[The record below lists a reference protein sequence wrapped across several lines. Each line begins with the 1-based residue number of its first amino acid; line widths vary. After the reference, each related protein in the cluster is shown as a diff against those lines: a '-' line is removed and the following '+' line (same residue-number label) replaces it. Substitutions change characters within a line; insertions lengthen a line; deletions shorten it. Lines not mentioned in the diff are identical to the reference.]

1 MNELFETLIYFPNES
16 LFAFGK
22 IDSLELNEFES
33 LSKADGFIDQHN
45 GKYVFSCI
53 SYDVKNS
60 IEKLTSS
67 NSDFISFPYAI
78 FWTAKLVLT
87 IVDDQFVIIEGGGN
101 DIDFD
106 EVEVF
111 VSAFMKEQEASL
123 AVQNVQFHPSISKE
137 FYLTKID
144 QAKEQIQLGNV
155 YELNFCQ
162 QFVASNVKEINSSL
176 LFHRLHKMTEAP
188 FSVYVKWMNWE
199 VFCGSPE
206 RFIQRKGSKMIT
218 QPIKGTIQRGKTSLE
233 DKQFIN
239 QLSTNPKEIS
249 ENMMITDLV
258 RNDLSKIALKG
269 SVCVEELIGVHTF
282 KTLHHL
288 ISTVACELN
297 EEVTFSTIF
306 EAMFPMGSMTGA
318 PKLSVMKITE
328 ELESFKRGI
337 YSGTIGCIHPS
348 GDFDFNVVIRSLVY
362 NQTLRT
368 LSCAVGSAI
377 TIESDPESEYNEC
390 LTKVKRII
398 ELFGEQK
405 LF

>member
-111 VSAFMKEQEASL
+111 VSAFMREQETSL

-206 RFIQRKGSKMIT
+206 RFIRRKGSKMIT

-239 QLSTNPKEIS
+239 QLSNNPKEIS

-337 YSGTIGCIHPS
+337 YSGTIGCIHPY

>member
-33 LSKADGFIDQHN
+33 LLKADGFIDQHN

-111 VSAFMKEQEASL
+111 VSAFIKEQETSL

>member
-1 MNELFETLIYFPNES
+1 MNELFKTLIYFPNES

-33 LSKADGFIDQHN
+33 LLKADGFIDQHN

-111 VSAFMKEQEASL
+111 VSAFIKEQETSL

>member
-111 VSAFMKEQEASL
+111 VSAFMKEQETSL

-144 QAKEQIQLGNV
+144 QAKEQIQLGNL

-297 EEVTFSTIF
+297 EEVTFSTVF

>member
-111 VSAFMKEQEASL
+111 VSAFMKEQETSL

-218 QPIKGTIQRGKTSLE
+218 QPIKGTIQRGKTALE
-233 DKQFIN
+233 DEQFIN

-288 ISTVACELN
+288 ISTVACELS

>member
-33 LSKADGFIDQHN
+33 LSKADGFIDQHK
-45 GKYVFSCI
+45 GQYVFSCI

-67 NSDFISFPYAI
+67 NSDFILFPYAI

-111 VSAFMKEQEASL
+111 VSAFIKEQETSL

-176 LFHRLHKMTEAP
+176 LFHRLYKMTEAP
-188 FSVYVKWMNWE
+188 FSVYVKWINWE

-218 QPIKGTIQRGKTSLE
+218 QPIKGTIQRGKTALE
-233 DKQFIN
+233 DEQFIN
-239 QLSTNPKEIS
+239 QLSNNPKEIS

-258 RNDLSKIALKG
+258 RNDLSKIALRG

-318 PKLSVMKITE
+318 PKLSVMRITE

>member
-33 LSKADGFIDQHN
+33 LLKADGFIDQHN

-111 VSAFMKEQEASL
+111 VSAFMKEQETSL

-288 ISTVACELN
+288 ISTVACELS

-337 YSGTIGCIHPS
+337 YSGTIGCIYPS

>member
-33 LSKADGFIDQHN
+33 LLKADGFIDQHN

-111 VSAFMKEQEASL
+111 VSAFMKEQETSL

-288 ISTVACELN
+288 ISTVACELS

>member
-33 LSKADGFIDQHN
+33 LSKADGFIDQHK
-45 GKYVFSCI
+45 GQYVFSCI

-111 VSAFMKEQEASL
+111 VSAFIKEQETSL

-218 QPIKGTIQRGKTSLE
+218 QPIKGTIQRGKTALE
-233 DKQFIN
+233 DEQFIN
-239 QLSTNPKEIS
+239 QLSNNPKEIS

>member
-111 VSAFMKEQEASL
+111 VSAFMKEQETSL
-123 AVQNVQFHPSISKE
+123 AVQNVQFQPSISKE

-288 ISTVACELN
+288 ISTVACELS

>member
-33 LSKADGFIDQHN
+33 LSKADGFINQHN

-67 NSDFISFPYAI
+67 NSDLISFPYAI

-87 IVDDQFVIIEGGGN
+87 IVDDQFVIIEGEGN

-106 EVEVF
+106 EVKVF

-162 QFVASNVKEINSSL
+162 QFVASNVKEIDSSL
-176 LFHRLHKMTEAP
+176 LFQQLHKMTEAP

-218 QPIKGTIQRGKTSLE
+218 QPIKGTIQRGKTALE
-233 DKQFIN
+233 DEQFIN
-239 QLSTNPKEIS
+239 QLSNNPKEIS

-258 RNDLSKIALKG
+258 RNDLSKIALRG

-318 PKLSVMKITE
+318 PKLSVMRITE

-362 NQTLRT
+362 NKTLRT

-398 ELFGEQK
+398 ELFGVQK

>member
-111 VSAFMKEQEASL
+111 VSAFIKEQETSL

>member
-87 IVDDQFVIIEGGGN
+87 IVDNQFVIIEGGGN

-111 VSAFMKEQEASL
+111 VSAFMKEQETSL
-123 AVQNVQFHPSISKE
+123 AVQNVQFQPSISKE

-239 QLSTNPKEIS
+239 QLSNNPKEIS

-288 ISTVACELN
+288 ISTVACELS

>member
-1 MNELFETLIYFPNES
+1 
-16 LFAFGK
+16 
-22 IDSLELNEFES
+22 
-33 LSKADGFIDQHN
+33 
-45 GKYVFSCI
+45 
-53 SYDVKNS
+53 
-60 IEKLTSS
+60 
-67 NSDFISFPYAI
+67 
-78 FWTAKLVLT
+78 
-87 IVDDQFVIIEGGGN
+87 
-101 DIDFD
+101 
-106 EVEVF
+106 
-111 VSAFMKEQEASL
+111 
-123 AVQNVQFHPSISKE
+123 
-137 FYLTKID
+137 
-144 QAKEQIQLGNV
+144 
-155 YELNFCQ
+155 
-162 QFVASNVKEINSSL
+162 
-176 LFHRLHKMTEAP
+176 
-188 FSVYVKWMNWE
+188 
-199 VFCGSPE
+199 
-206 RFIQRKGSKMIT
+206 MIT
-218 QPIKGTIQRGKTSLE
+218 QPIKGTIQRGKTALE
-233 DKQFIN
+233 DEQFIN
-239 QLSTNPKEIS
+239 QLSNNPKEIS

-258 RNDLSKIALKG
+258 RNDLSKIALRG

-318 PKLSVMKITE
+318 PKLSVMRITE

-398 ELFGEQK
+398 ELFGVQK

>member
-111 VSAFMKEQEASL
+111 VSAFMKEQETSL

-144 QAKEQIQLGNV
+144 QAKEQIQLGNL

-162 QFVASNVKEINSSL
+162 QFVASNVKEINSPL

-288 ISTVACELN
+288 ISTVACELS

-337 YSGTIGCIHPS
+337 YSGTIGCIYPS

>member
-297 EEVTFSTIF
+297 EEVTFSTVF

>member
-111 VSAFMKEQEASL
+111 VSAFMKEQETSL

-218 QPIKGTIQRGKTSLE
+218 QPIKGTIQRGKTALE
-233 DKQFIN
+233 DEQFIN

>member
-33 LSKADGFIDQHN
+33 LSKADGFIDQHK
-45 GKYVFSCI
+45 GQYVFSCI

-87 IVDDQFVIIEGGGN
+87 IVDDQFVVIEGGGN

-106 EVEVF
+106 EVKVF
-111 VSAFMKEQEASL
+111 VSAFMKEQETSL
-123 AVQNVQFHPSISKE
+123 TVQNLQFHPSISKE

-218 QPIKGTIQRGKTSLE
+218 QPIKGTIQRGKTALE
-233 DKQFIN
+233 DEQFIN
-239 QLSTNPKEIS
+239 QLSNNPKEIS

>member
-123 AVQNVQFHPSISKE
+123 AVQNLQFHPSISKE

-162 QFVASNVKEINSSL
+162 QFVATNVKEINSSL

-218 QPIKGTIQRGKTSLE
+218 QPIKGTIQRGKTALE
-233 DKQFIN
+233 DEQFIN
-239 QLSTNPKEIS
+239 QLSNNPKEIS

-258 RNDLSKIALKG
+258 RNDLSKIALRG

-377 TIESDPESEYNEC
+377 TIESDPKSEYNEC

>member
-111 VSAFMKEQEASL
+111 VSAFMKEQETSL